1 MSIATLV
8 RDGLLPEPTPVEPQA
23 VEPSAAA
30 PAAASPS
37 TALAFAFDAGYRLPF
52 KVMLASLTKTGTLV
66 DLPIFVYSTDATLLD
81 DPFVRSATDRFFL
94 VSGALAETL
103 EYLARERVR
112 RPERADWNRGTF
124 LKWSIFQPAGVDQVL
139 FLDADMIA
147 LGPVEPLLV
156 RAPDAQLVGGP
167 QFPRSLARDD
177 AGPVPAAVLADRL
190 EGLVTGTAPLPN
202 RLNSGVMVV
211 RRPLLEDDVRRALV
225 DHAGRVVCVNE
236 QSHLTAFFAK
246 RPGSLALV
254 EPAWNFHESY
264 LKRLPQPVAEGILS
278 HVRILHYPGAQKPW
292 LDLDRP
298 PRRRSMALWREMA
311 ASAKLA

>member
-1 MSIATLV
+1 VSIASLV
-8 RDGLLPEPTPVEPQA
+8 RDGLLPEPPA
-23 VEPSAAA
+23 VA
-30 PAAASPS
+30 PAAAAPS

-52 KVMLASLTKTGTLV
+52 KVMLASLARAGTLT

-81 DPFVRSATDRFFL
+81 DPFVRAATDRFFL
-94 VSGALAETL
+94 ISGALAETL
-103 EYLARERVR
+103 EHLARERVR

-124 LKWSIFQPAGVDQVL
+124 LKWAVFQPAGVDQVL

-147 LGPVEPLLV
+147 LGAIEPLLS

-167 QFPRSLARDD
+167 QFPRSLARDET
-177 AGPVPAAVLADRL
+177 GPVPAPVLAERL
-190 EGLVTGTAPLPN
+190 EGLVTGTAPLPT

-225 DHAGRVVCVNE
+225 DHASRKLLVNE
-236 QSHLTAFFAK
+236 QSHLTSFFAR
-246 RPGSLALV
+246 RPGSLVLV
-254 EPAWNFHESY
+254 ESAWNFHESY
-264 LKRLPQPVAEGILS
+264 LKRLPQPVAEGILA

-298 PRRRSMALWREMA
+298 ARRRSLALWREVA
-311 ASAKLA
+311 AWAGLS

>member
-8 RDGLLPEPTPVEPQA
+8 RDGLLPEP
-23 VEPSAAA
+23 PSTQ
-30 PAAASPS
+30 PAAAAPS

-52 KVMLASLTKTGTLV
+52 KVMLASLAKAGTLT
-66 DLPIFVYSTDATLLD
+66 DLPIFVYSTDRTLLD
-81 DPFVRSATDRFFL
+81 DPFVRAATDRFFL
-94 VSGALAETL
+94 VTGGFAEELERLAV
-103 EYLARERVR
+103 ERVR

-124 LKWSIFQPAGVDQVL
+124 LKWAVFQPAGVDQVL

-177 AGPVPAAVLADRL
+177 TGPVPAAILADRL
-190 EGLVTGTAPLPN
+190 EGLVTGTAPLPG

-225 DHAGRVVCVNE
+225 DHAARKILVNE
-236 QSHLTAFFAK
+236 QSHLTSFFAR
-246 RPGSLALV
+246 RPGSLALI
-254 EPAWNFHESY
+254 ESAWNFHESY
-264 LKRLPQPVAEGILS
+264 LKRLPQPAADGILA

-298 PRRRSMALWREMA
+298 ARRRSMALWRETA
-311 ASAKLA
+311 AWAGLA